1 MGLPHGLYDLTDLR
15 TTILTIPICD
25 LRNRPHGLDVAGA
38 GELHLE
44 RSAAAGLSARRKD
57 DLGAT
62 AHRLKAA
69 I

>member
-15 TTILTIPICD
+15 TTILMIPICD
-25 LRNRPHGLDVAGA
+25 LRNRLPGLDVAGA

-44 RSAAAGLSARRKD
+44 QAAAAGLSARRRD
-57 DLGAT
+57 ELGTT